1 MKNPT
6 SLKFFCVTAICFILQ
21 NIGSAQSPQLIPN
34 KIAAL
39 SKKYNY
45 KLQSVNV
52 LSSKNEDVYIK
63 KNRSANFISF
73 LPDTNKMDEESEL
86 LVKRNLVSGGV
97 ILVKKVDDKSKTRS
111 RSINSVKVKFDTVL
125 ATFAYLESIKDI
137 LKIKDA
143 TRSFEIATIIKDS
156 LGKTHVKLKQIYKG
170 FKIYGTEIS
179 VHLNSVGLGEL
190 FTGYYVDTSSLFSCT
205 LKLSQKEALA
215 IVLSE
220 LVKHNSIKKLTQQEA
235 QLINYH
241 GPVID
246 TLLYKRSNSN
256 IHTLIYKIKIRV
268 NLIKE
273 WEYFVDG
280 NTGEIIKSFNKK
292 CSLDGAYAAYS
303 KDLMDK
309 LVKVNSF
316 KQGDYYYLLDV
327 TKPMYLN
334 KTQGVIST
342 FDGNGSKVSNINM
355 HEIVSLN
362 GIWTDP
368 KLVSAHNNASNV
380 YDYFKNVHNR
390 NSIDN
395 QGGNI
400 ISIVN
405 VISDDSTEL
414 DNAFYNYPVIVY
426 GNGNHFFKPLARA
439 LDVAA
444 HEISHGVIN
453 FSAQFEYMGQSGALS
468 ESFADIFASMVDS
481 TNWTIGEDIVHPNY
495 FPSGA
500 LRSLENPH
508 NGGNGPNDFKWQPK
522 HMNEYVNLLTTEKGN
537 WGGVH
542 VNSGIPNHAFYLL
555 ANSFVGRIASAK
567 IFYRALTNYLTS
579 YAQFIDLRYAVM
591 QAAEDLYD
599 ERYVQMVQD
608 VFDKVGIKDL
618 NVKNETDIFSVN
630 PGNEYLLNYKYEKS
644 NQGICK
650 ISASGLNVPIV
661 SNKILNKPSVTDN
674 GTMLVYV
681 GLDNRIY
688 SINPTINSNQLNAKV
703 IQPDRFWSSVA
714 ISKDGKKLA
723 ATGMLDDTAIYVYE
737 FSSKIW
743 QKFKLFNPA
752 YSHGINKTYPLAA
765 DIMEWDYNGE
775 YLYYDALNIADSM
788 NIRFWDISKIKVWD
802 NANQTFAGGK
812 EIEKIR
818 QINVLDGEN
827 IGNPVLAKNS
837 PYILA
842 FDFFN
847 ASNSDKF
854 YILGYD
860 LLKNRIDTIVVNNTL
875 GYPAYN
881 KYDNKL
887 AYVSAKNDHYAI
899 HILNLSPNKISAKN
913 RGQLMIDSAQW
924 PIFVANGVRS
934 IDIPATPVIKSL
946 SDTFFC
952 ENNSIVLIS
961 NNSTG
966 NQWYKNGIISI
977 PDTLQTIIVKQSGDY
992 TVRYVKD
999 EVASLQSNSIH
1010 ATSIPKPRK
1019 PQTPYVESLQFCL
1032 HDSSAALIATALD
1045 EHKLI
1050 WYDPYHA
1057 KGVASN
1063 KNIKP
1068 STDSSGLYNYFVSQ
1082 RSLKYGCESEMET
1095 ISVKVNALPASPKI
1109 TPINLCENQI
1119 ADTLKIEHDKFHKIL
1134 WYCNDSLRACVSPN
1148 PPIPNTKIPQS
1159 TNYLVA
1165 QKSETTGCISEKSI
1179 LPVNVTAIPNPP
1191 ILIKDKEGML
1201 ISSEKKWNKWYKNGI
1216 ELPDTSSFLKPVIT
1230 GMYAVKSVIN
1240 GCASAS
1246 SNEYFY
1252 VVQRFAT
1259 ISTQHE
1265 YVKLGPNPFVDHLKI
1280 DFYLNGY
1287 HQLDLEMIEMVT
1299 GTRIEKRVNL
1309 ITGQLLSFPNLKVG
1323 MYMCR
1328 LSTSDKTIN
1337 YVFNIIKM
1345 Q

>member
-1 MKNPT
+1 
-6 SLKFFCVTAICFILQ
+6 
-21 NIGSAQSPQLIPN
+21 
-34 KIAAL
+34 
-39 SKKYNY
+39 
-45 KLQSVNV
+45 
-52 LSSKNEDVYIK
+52 LSSKNEEVNVK
-63 KNRSANFISF
+63 KNLSANFISF
-73 LPDTNKMDEESEL
+73 LPDTNKIDQEGEL
-86 LVKRNLVSGGV
+86 LVKRDLVSGGA
-97 ILVKKVDDKSKTRS
+97 IFVKKVGDNNKTRS
-111 RSINSVKVKFDTVL
+111 QSINSVKIKFDTIL
-125 ATFAYLESIKDI
+125 ATFAFLESIKHI

-143 TRSFEIATIIKDS
+143 TKSFEIATIIKDS
-156 LGKTHVKLKQIYKG
+156 LGKTHVKLKQLYNG

-179 VHLNSVGLGEL
+179 AHLNSAGQGEL
-190 FTGYYVDTSSLFSCT
+190 FTGYYVDTTSLFSCV
-205 LKLSQKEALA
+205 LKLSQKEALD
-215 IVLSE
+215 IVLSD
-220 LVKHNSIKKLTQQEA
+220 LVKQNSIKKLTQEEA
-235 QLINYH
+235 RLVQYA
-241 GPVID
+241 GPIID
-246 TLLYKRSNSN
+246 TLLYNRNNNKFY
-256 IHTLIYKIKIRV
+256 TLIYKIKIRS
-268 NLIKE
+268 NFLTE

-280 NTGEIIKSFNKK
+280 QTGEIIKSLNKK
-292 CSLDGAYAAYS
+292 CSLDGSYAAYS

-309 LVKVNSF
+309 SVKVNSF
-316 KQGDYYYLLDV
+316 KQGDKYYLLDV

-342 FDGNGSKVSNINM
+342 FDGNASKISNIEM

-380 YDYFKNVHNR
+380 YDYFKSVHNR

-405 VISDDSTEL
+405 VRSDDSTEL

-453 FSAQFEYMGQSGALS
+453 FSAQFEYIGQSGALS

-481 TNWTIGEDIVHPNY
+481 TNWTIGEDIVNPNY

-508 NGGNGPNDFKWQPK
+508 NGGNGPKDYNWQPK

-542 VNSGIPNHAFYLL
+542 VNSGIPNHAFFLL

-608 VFDKVGIKDL
+608 IFDRVGIKDL
-618 NVKNETDIFSVN
+618 NVKNETAVFSVN
-630 PGNEYLLNYKYEKS
+630 PGIEYLLNYKYENS

-650 ISASGLNVPIV
+650 TNASGLNISIVP
-661 SNKILNKPSVTDN
+661 NKILNKPSVTDN
-674 GTMLVYV
+674 GKMLVYV

-688 SINPTINSNQLNAKV
+688 SMNPTINSNLSSATV
-703 IQPDRFWSSVA
+703 IQPDKFWTSVA

-723 ATGMLDDTAIYVYE
+723 ATSMLDDTAIYVYE
-737 FSSKIW
+737 LNSKIW
-743 QKFKLFNPA
+743 QKFKLFNPV
-752 YSHGINKTYPLAA
+752 YSHGINKTNPLAA

-802 NANQTFAGGK
+802 NDNQTFTEGK
-812 EIEKIR
+812 EIEKIK
-818 QINVLDGEN
+818 QINVLNGEN

-837 PYILA
+837 PFILA

-847 ASNSDKF
+847 ASDLDKF

-860 LLKNRIDTIVVNNTL
+860 LLKNMTDTIVVNNTL
-875 GYPAYN
+875 GYPTYN
-881 KYDNKL
+881 KYDNKI
-887 AYVSAKNDHYAI
+887 AYVSANNDHYAI
-899 HILNLSPNKISAKN
+899 NILNLSANKISAKN
-913 RGQLMIDSAQW
+913 LGQLMIDSAQW
-924 PIFVANGVRS
+924 PIFFANGFRS
-934 IDIPATPVIKSL
+934 IDMPATPVIKAL

-952 ENNSIVLIS
+952 ENSSIVLIS

-966 NQWYKNGIISI
+966 NQWFKDGIISV
-977 PDTLQTIIVKQSGDY
+977 PDTLQTIIVKQGGSY
-992 TVRYVKD
+992 TVRYIKD
-999 EVASLQSNSIH
+999 GVASLQSNIIH
-1010 ATSIPKPRK
+1010 AISIPKPLK
-1019 PQTPYVESLQFCL
+1019 PQIPYVETLQFCL
-1032 HDSSAALIATALD
+1032 HDSSTALVAKALD

-1050 WYDPYHA
+1050 WYDTNNA

-1068 STDSSGLYNYFVSQ
+1068 STESSGLYNYFVSQ
-1082 RSLKYGCESEMET
+1082 RSLKYGCESQLAK
-1095 ISVKVNALPASPKI
+1095 ISVKVNALPASPII

-1119 ADTLKIEHDKFHKIL
+1119 SDTLKIEHDKFHKIL
-1134 WYCNDSLRACVSPN
+1134 WYSNDSLRASVSPN
-1148 PPIPNTKIPQS
+1148 PPVPNTKIPNS
-1159 TNYLVA
+1159 TNYFVA
-1165 QKSETTGCISEKSI
+1165 QKSETTGCISEKII
-1179 LPVNVTAIPNPP
+1179 LPVNVTAIPITPT
-1191 ILIKDKEGML
+1191 LIKDIAGIL
-1201 ISSEKKWNKWYKNGI
+1201 ISSEKKRNKWYKDGI
-1216 ELPDTSSFLKPVIT
+1216 ELPDTSAFLKPVVS
-1230 GMYAVKSVIN
+1230 GMYAVKSVKN
-1240 GCASAS
+1240 GCYSEL
-1246 SNEYFY
+1246 SNGYFY
-1252 VVQRFAT
+1252 IVQRFAT
-1259 ISTQHE
+1259 ISIQNE
-1265 YVKLGPNPFVDHLKI
+1265 YVKLAPNPFVDQFKI
-1280 DFYLNGY
+1280 DFHLNEY
-1287 HQLDLEMIEMVT
+1287 DQLDLELTEMVT
-1299 GTRIEKRVNL
+1299 GAVIATRVHLNS
-1309 ITGQLLSFPNLKVG
+1309 GQLLRFPFIKAG

-1328 LSTSDKTIN
+1328 LSTPDKTKN

-1345 Q
+1345 